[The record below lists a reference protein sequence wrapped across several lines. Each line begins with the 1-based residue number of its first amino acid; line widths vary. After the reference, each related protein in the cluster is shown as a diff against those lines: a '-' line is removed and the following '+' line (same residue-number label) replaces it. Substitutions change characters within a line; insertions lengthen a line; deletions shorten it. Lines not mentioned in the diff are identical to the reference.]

1 VSSNDSKELQV
12 LQEILKWIKFSGM
25 KDVKATL
32 ESMLDSPQKRL
43 AYQLSDGN
51 HSRDQ
56 VQTASGIKGNE
67 AMSDLWRG
75 WPRSGLGESIE
86 IRKGMKRFKR
96 SFDLNDF
103 GIEYPKPKEEGPSAS
118 EDAERESGEGVQEK
132 IV

>member
-1 VSSNDSKELQV
+1 VSANDSRELQV
-12 LQEILKWIKFSGM
+12 LQEILKWTKFSGM
-25 KDVKATL
+25 KNVKATL
-32 ESMLDSPQKRL
+32 ESVLDTPQKRL

-51 HSRDQ
+51 HSREQ

-67 AMSDLWRG
+67 TMSEMWKGWARG
-75 WPRSGLGESIE
+75 GLGESIE

-103 GIEYPKPKEEGPSAS
+103 GIEYSKPKGEESTVA
-118 EDAERESGEGVQEK
+118 EDAQQESSGVQEK